1 MNQTRNILL
10 NLKSYIKSN
19 DTIYIDML
27 LDNIKSELEAEKKDL
42 EYQLQENKNNIELLK
57 IIKMEVEKNEIIS
70 CWNNR
75 KRCY

>member
-27 LDNIKSELEAEKKDL
+27 LDNIKSELETEKKDL
-42 EYQLQENKNNIELLK
+42 EYQLQENKKNMELLK
-57 IIKMEVEKNEIIS
+57 IIKTEVKND
-70 CWNNR
+70 N
-75 KRCY
+75 K

>member
-57 IIKMEVEKNEIIS
+57 IIKMEVEKND
-70 CWNNR
+70 N
-75 KRCY
+75 K